1 MKEFFSNL
9 DLKGWLIVI
18 LAGITIILFTYVL
31 MSPTGWRKK
40 IREYEKINKEL
51 QEKRDSLDRLNG
63 ELKKLATEDSL
74 RIVIYQQRVDS
85 INKIIKIKD
94 VEIKKLKKDA
104 AEAEEI
110 MRKTKKKIEELTNN
124 PIKRTGSALIE
135 SIKQK
140 TK

>member
-40 IREYEKINKEL
+40 IREYEKTNKEL
-51 QEKRDSLDRLNG
+51 QEKRDSLNQANN
-63 ELKKLATEDSL
+63 ELKKLAVEDSL
-74 RIVIYQQRVDS
+74 RIVMFQQRVDS
-85 INKIIKIKD
+85 VNKIIKIKD

>member
-51 QEKRDSLDRLNG
+51 QEKRDSLNQANN
-63 ELKKLATEDSL
+63 ELKKLAVEDSL
-74 RIVIYQQRVDS
+74 RIVMFQQRVDS
-85 INKIIKIKD
+85 VNKIIKIKD

-110 MRKTKKKIEELTNN
+110 MRKTKEKIEELTNN
-124 PIKRTGSALIE
+124 PIKRTGSDLIE

>member
-51 QEKRDSLDRLNG
+51 QEKRDSLDRVNN
-63 ELKKLATEDSL
+63 ELKKLAVEDSL
-74 RIVIYQQRVDS
+74 RIVMFQQRVDS
-85 INKIIKIKD
+85 VNKIIKIKD

-110 MRKTKKKIEELTNN
+110 MRKTKEKIEELTNN
-124 PIKRTGSALIE
+124 PIKRTGSDLIE

>member
-51 QEKRDSLDRLNG
+51 QEKRDSLDRVNG